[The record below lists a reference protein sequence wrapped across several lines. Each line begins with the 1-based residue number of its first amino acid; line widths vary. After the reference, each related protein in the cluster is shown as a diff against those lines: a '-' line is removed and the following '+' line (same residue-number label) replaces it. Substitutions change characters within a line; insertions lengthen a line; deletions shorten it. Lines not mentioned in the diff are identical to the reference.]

1 MNDDVLDESS
11 ILSEWWKH
19 VDKWLLVS
27 LFMLIVSGF
36 LISLTI
42 NPKSIPINSTSFLSI
57 FSTQHIY
64 LLIGF
69 FLSITTSMLSINFL
83 KKIILP
89 LFILSFLLLSSTLII
104 GQEWNGSTR
113 WINLNYFTIMPIEF
127 IKPFFC
133 LVLALFLESKA
144 GQSNQYKYG
153 LSILS
158 FILIGII
165 LIIQPDISQF
175 FLITSIFLA
184 SIFISGFSFWIICTI
199 FVSGIFFSIFI
210 YFFNFNVKNRIDS
223 FLWPDGINNYQ
234 PELAK
239 EAINSGGLFGVGPGN
254 GILKINLPE
263 AYTDYTYAVIAE
275 EFGVIGCIFILFIF
289 LFIAYRVFIRLYDE
303 KNHFLQIS
311 LFSLIIYFSLQ
322 ALIHISVN
330 INLTPSTG
338 MTLPFISYG
347 GSSIIGISVTFG
359 LIMLLS
365 KKRHI

>member
-1 MNDDVLDESS
+1 MNNDTLHESS
-11 ILSEWWKH
+11 ILSEWWKQI
-19 VDKWLLVS
+19 DKWLLIS
-27 LFMLIVSGF
+27 LLILMISGF

-42 NPKSIPINSTSFLSI
+42 NPTSIYINNIGILSI
-57 FSTQHIY
+57 FSIQHIY
-64 LLIGF
+64 LIIGLLI
-69 FLSITTSMLSINFL
+69 SIGISMLRINHL
-83 KKIILP
+83 KKMILP
-89 LFILSFLLLSSTLII
+89 LFIISFLLLFLTLLI
-104 GQEWNGSTR
+104 GQEWNGSKR

-133 LVLALFLESKA
+133 LALAFFLESKT

-153 LSILS
+153 ISILS
-158 FILIGII
+158 FIAIGVI
-165 LIIQPDISQF
+165 LVIQPDISQF
-175 FLITSIFLA
+175 FLITSIFVS
-184 SIFISGFSFWIICTI
+184 SIFISGFSFWIICLI
-199 FVSGIFFSIFI
+199 LFSGIFFSIFI

-254 GILKINLPE
+254 GTLKIDLPE
-263 AYTDYTYAVIAE
+263 AYTDYIYAVIAE
-275 EFGVIGCIFILFIF
+275 EFGIIGCIFILFIF

-330 INLTPSTG
+330 ISLTPSTG

-347 GSSIIGISVTFG
+347 GSSIIGISITFG

>member
-1 MNDDVLDESS
+1 MNDDSLNESS
-11 ILSEWWKH
+11 ILSEWWKQI
-19 VDKWLLVS
+19 DKWLLIS
-27 LFMLIVSGF
+27 LFALITSGF
-36 LISLTI
+36 LISFTI
-42 NPKSIPINSTSFLSI
+42 NPKSISINSISFLSI

-64 LLIGF
+64 LIIGLF
-69 FLSITTSMLSINFL
+69 ISITISMLSINLL
-83 KKIILP
+83 KKMILP
-89 LFILSFLLLSSTLII
+89 LFVLTFLLLLSTLFI
-104 GQEWNGSTR
+104 GQEWNGSKR

-133 LVLALFLESKA
+133 LALAFFLESRI

-158 FILIGII
+158 FLAIGVI

-175 FLITSIFLA
+175 FLTTSIFVA
-184 SIFISGFSFWIICTI
+184 SIFISGFSFWIIC
-199 FVSGIFFSIFI
+199 FVLFSGIFFSIFI

-254 GILKINLPE
+254 GTLKINLPE
-263 AYTDYTYAVIAE
+263 AYTDYIYAVIAE

-311 LFSLIIYFSLQ
+311 LFSLIIYFSFQ

-330 INLTPSTG
+330 ISLTPSTG

-347 GSSIIGISVTFG
+347 GSSIIGISITFG